1 MPAQET
7 NKNTLLAKSGSVP
20 SAANVVQLDGFVL
33 LSPKVSTGEINA
45 VGTGALGNK
54 KGYVDPNNTKV
65 TFDIPTVVKASTA
78 LGVAPELSELY
89 KIAGLYETIT
99 AGTKVEYKPGGITYS
114 GAGVI
119 KVFNDGYSRT
129 VNGAAANM
137 KISGKVGA
145 PLKTVFSVSGYTTPQ
160 AAADPNPAVTLNS
173 GIIPIISK
181 ITAITVGGV
190 SINCDSVEFDMSND
204 VQDTYATGLS
214 EFYIANFDPSITLV
228 AIKTKGTDEQSWI
241 DMGNGLL
248 KAILITV
255 GDAGAQIVLGV
266 PNAFALDL
274 GEADEKGRVKLT
286 RKFRAE
292 NGGVANN
299 NFSITYQ

>member
-1 MPAQET
+1 MPVQET

-20 SAANVVQLDGFVL
+20 SAVNVVQLDGFVL

-65 TFDIPTVVKASTA
+65 TFDIPTVIKASAT
-78 LGVAPELSELY
+78 LGAAPELCELY

-99 AGTKVEYKPGGITYS
+99 AGSKAVYKPGGITSS
-114 GAGVI
+114 GSGVI
-119 KVFNDGYSRT
+119 KVFSDGYSRT

-137 KISGKVGA
+137 KISGKVGE
-145 PLKTVFSVSGYTTPQ
+145 PLKAVFSVSGYTTPE
-160 AAADPNPAVTLNS
+160 ALADPNPTVTLNA

-181 ITAITVGGV
+181 ISAITISGTA
-190 SINCDSVEFDMSND
+190 INCDSFELDVGND
-204 VQDTYATGLS
+204 VQDTYATGMS
-214 EFYIANFDPSITLV
+214 EFYIANFDPTISLV
-228 AIKTKGTDEQSWI
+228 AIKIKGTDEQSWI
-241 DMGNGLL
+241 DMGSGQL

-255 GDAGAQIVLGV
+255 GDAGSQVLLEV
-266 PNAFALDL
+266 PHAFALEL

-286 RKFRAE
+286 RKFRAQ
-292 NGGVANN
+292 NNGVANA
-299 NFSITYQ
+299 NFTITHQ